1 MEAFRNWYIQYQDQI
16 SWFLIGFLVN
26 SGLTAL
32 GEEHYLSALL
42 SFGIAYLNYILTRTR
57 L

>member
-1 MEAFRNWYIQYQDQI
+1 MEAFRNWYIKYQDQI

-32 GEEHYLSALL
+32 AEEHYLSALL